1 MMQEEVKV
9 FWNKVFEYQVRNT
22 ELYCIGKVVGLSN
35 EKGQL
40 KRENGLKVVRCC
52 SEKFSQ

>member
-22 ELYCIGKVVGLSN
+22 ELYCIGKVDGLSN

-40 KRENGLKVVRCC
+40 KRENGLKVVRCG